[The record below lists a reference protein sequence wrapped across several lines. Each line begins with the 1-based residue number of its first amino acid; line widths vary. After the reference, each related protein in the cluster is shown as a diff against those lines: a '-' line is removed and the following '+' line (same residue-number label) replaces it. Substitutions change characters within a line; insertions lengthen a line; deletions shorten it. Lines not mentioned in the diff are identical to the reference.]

1 MCSRIAVALALAI
14 CVAPLMAANIVQN
27 GSFEDPTITNYYECV
42 AAPSQTCASTFT
54 IPAITGWTVGG
65 VSVDV
70 VSSSVFGG
78 SPQWWSE
85 DGTQGIDLA
94 GTPGP
99 GSLAQGLTTVPGM
112 NYALSFWVSSNG
124 GPYTNSLTVDWDG
137 TPLEAISTPAQG
149 TWQEY
154 IFTVTGTGS
163 DTLAFSCPFG
173 TNAGALLDN
182 VSVTTA
188 PEPATVGLIGSGL
201 VLIALRFRRRY

>member
-1 MCSRIAVALALAI
+1 MCSRIVLALA
-14 CVAPLMAANIVQN
+14 VAAGVGPIMAANIVQN
-27 GSFEDPTITNYYECV
+27 GSFEDPTIANYYECV
-42 AAPSQTCASTFT
+42 AAPGHACTGGFT
-54 IPAITGWTVGG
+54 IPAVTGWTVGG

-70 VSSSVFGG
+70 VSSLAFGG

-85 DGTQGIDLA
+85 DGNKGIDLA

-99 GSLAQGLTTVPGM
+99 GSLEQGLTTVPGM

-124 GPYTNSLTVDWDG
+124 GPYPNSLTVDWDG
-137 TPLEAISTPAQG
+137 TFLETIGTPAQG
-149 TWQEY
+149 TWQHY
-154 IFTVTGTGS
+154 VFSVTGTGS

-182 VSVTTA
+182 VSVATA
-188 PEPATVGLIGSGL
+188 PEPATLGLIGAGL